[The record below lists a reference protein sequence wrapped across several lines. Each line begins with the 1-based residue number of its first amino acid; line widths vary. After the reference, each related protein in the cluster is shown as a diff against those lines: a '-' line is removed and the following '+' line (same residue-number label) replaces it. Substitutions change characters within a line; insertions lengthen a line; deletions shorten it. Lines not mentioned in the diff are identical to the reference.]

1 MNFKLFLNI
10 KLQISKVQMQTLQTQ
25 KTPVST
31 VYSNVTARIDTVNE
45 QNNKMKNDS
54 AIFINIYWKTS
65 LVESLIKGD
74 FHRSPVRIASGLV
87 EVGGLLLNIM
97 LF

>member
-1 MNFKLFLNI
+1 MNFQLFLNI

-45 QNNKMKNDS
+45 QNNKMKNG
-54 AIFINIYWKTS
+54 NIHKYLLEDLTC
-65 LVESLIKGD
+65 
-74 FHRSPVRIASGLV
+74 RILD
-87 EVGGLLLNIM
+87 
-97 LF
+97 